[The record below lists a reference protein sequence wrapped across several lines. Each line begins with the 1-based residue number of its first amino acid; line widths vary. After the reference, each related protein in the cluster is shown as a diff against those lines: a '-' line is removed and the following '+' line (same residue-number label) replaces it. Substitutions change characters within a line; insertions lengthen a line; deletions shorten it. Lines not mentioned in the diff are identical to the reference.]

1 MKMMMLMGQHKDQQK
16 TFKFQLIQV
25 SKILVRD
32 E

>member
-1 MKMMMLMGQHKDQQK
+1 MKMMMLMDQHKDQQK
-16 TFKFQLIQV
+16 ISKFQQIQV